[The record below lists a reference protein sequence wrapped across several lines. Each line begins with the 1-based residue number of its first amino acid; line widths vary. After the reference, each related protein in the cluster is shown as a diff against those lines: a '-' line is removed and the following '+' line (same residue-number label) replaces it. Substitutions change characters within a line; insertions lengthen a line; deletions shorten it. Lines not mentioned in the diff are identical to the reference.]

1 MVTLSSYVD
10 MKKIE
15 QYLHEVRKL
24 YKLSAVYLFGS
35 QVTGK
40 AHEDSDIDILLISP
54 DFEDN
59 RFEARVELLHLT
71 WRIDTR
77 IEPHPMTPDE
87 FELSNPLAAEVM
99 KTGVEIGTHYFA
111 LCHNFT

>member
-1 MVTLSSYVD
+1 

-15 QYLHEVRKL
+15 QYLREVQKL
-24 YKLSAVYLFGS
+24 YKLNAVYLFGS

-40 AHEDSDIDILLISP
+40 AHDDSDIDILLISP
-54 DFEDN
+54 DFSGN
-59 RFEARVELLHLT
+59 RIDTRVELMGLT
-71 WRIDTR
+71 WDIDGR

-99 KTGVEIGTHYFA
+99 KTGVEIGTH
-111 LCHNFT
+111 